1 MQLARC
7 NALHHESCPV
17 HRLSPATRS
26 HTSSGFRRN
35 FSRKHAARKH
45 GLIQASAVVDSG
57 VPKEL
62 EKIIGGFQMVPDPK
76 IKYQQLLFYA
86 KKLKPMAAAL
96 HTETNKVQG
105 CVSQVWVHPRVE
117 AGKIFWEADSD
128 SALTKGLAAL
138 LVQGLSGSTAA
149 DIVAIPPD
157 FIDRLGLQQSLTP
170 SRNNGFLNMFRLMQ
184 RKSLDLVQTE
194 EHGAQE
200 AADMP
205 KPVPSDSMVEQ
216 PIQESPAELK
226 AQEVQEDMHA
236 QHVVAQAASKP
247 QAVSSGPSGPS
258 GPQSSAAPA
267 ASTAAA
273 SAASS
278 ATSSDVSKEAQS
290 PAQMSPSPVQAMQA
304 ALQEAFAPTVLEVQ
318 QQQHQQSSSP
328 EVPATSDNHMHIHIV
343 SDQFEGLS
351 DAERQKRVKQVV
363 ERESPDDHTKLTI
376 EAQAPEE
383 CKTR

>member
-7 NALHHESCPV
+7 NALHHASCPV
-17 HRLSPATRS
+17 HRLPPAARD
-26 HTSSGFRRN
+26 HTSSGIRRN

-45 GLIQASAVVDSG
+45 GRIQASATVDSG
-57 VPKEL
+57 VPQEL

-96 HTETNKVQG
+96 HTEANKVQG
-105 CVSQVWVHPRVE
+105 CVSQAMADVQVWVHPRVE

-157 FIDRLGLQQSLTP
+157 FIERLGLQQSLTP

-194 EHGAQE
+194 QHGAQE

-216 PIQESPAELK
+216 PIQASPADLK
-226 AQEVQEDMHA
+226 TQEV
-236 QHVVAQAASKP
+236 
-247 QAVSSGPSGPS
+247 
-258 GPQSSAAPA
+258 
-267 ASTAAA
+267 
-273 SAASS
+273 
-278 ATSSDVSKEAQS
+278 
-290 PAQMSPSPVQAMQA
+290 
-304 ALQEAFAPTVLEVQ
+304 
-318 QQQHQQSSSP
+318 
-328 EVPATSDNHMHIHIV
+328 
-343 SDQFEGLS
+343 
-351 DAERQKRVKQVV
+351 V
-363 ERESPDDHTKLTI
+363 EKESPDEHTMLTI
-376 EAQAPEE
+376 EAQTPEE